1 MNTDAKATADRKR
14 PRSGERGLVLMEF
27 AVSVGF
33 MAVLGALVLNM
44 LGLGWDLHT
53 RNSAVLEVAV
63 GTTTSTTWLVRDI
76 HTATA
81 TDIPDGGGPQ
91 ATAQFT
97 WTDAGGGAH
106 FCDYSLVA
114 DEMRRTCD
122 AWTLTVADNI
132 SNLAFVRSGDL
143 VTISFDVTA
152 PNRPDISDAIEL
164 NVALGAG

>member
-1 MNTDAKATADRKR
+1 MNSNAKTTASRKD
-14 PRSGERGLVLMEF
+14 RSGEHGLVLLEF
-27 AVSVGF
+27 VVSVGF

-44 LGLGWDLHT
+44 LGVGWNLQS

-63 GTTTSTTWLVRDI
+63 DTSTSTTWLIRDI

-81 TDIPDGGGPQ
+81 TDIPDGGGAQ

-97 WTDAGGGAH
+97 WTDAEGAH
-106 FCDYSLVA
+106 VCDYSLVS
-114 DEMRRTCD
+114 DEMQRTCD
-122 AWTLTVADNI
+122 STTLTVANNI

-143 VTISFDVTA
+143 VTISYAVTA
-152 PNRPDISDAIEL
+152 PDRPEISDDIAL

>member
-1 MNTDAKATADRKR
+1 MNTNAKTTTDRKG
-14 PRSGERGLVLMEF
+14 RSGERGLILLEF

-44 LGLGWDLHT
+44 LGLGWELHS
-53 RNSAVLEVAV
+53 RNSAILEVTV
-63 GTTTSTTWLVRDI
+63 STTTSTRWLVRDI

-97 WTDAGGGAH
+97 WTDAGGGH
-106 FCDYSLVA
+106 VCDYSLVA
-114 DEMRRTCD
+114 DEMRRICD
-122 AWTLTVADNI
+122 ASTLTVADNI
-132 SNLAFVRSGDL
+132 SNLTFVRSGDL
-143 VTISFDVTA
+143 VTISYAVTA
-152 PNRPDISDAIEL
+152 PDRPEISDDIAL